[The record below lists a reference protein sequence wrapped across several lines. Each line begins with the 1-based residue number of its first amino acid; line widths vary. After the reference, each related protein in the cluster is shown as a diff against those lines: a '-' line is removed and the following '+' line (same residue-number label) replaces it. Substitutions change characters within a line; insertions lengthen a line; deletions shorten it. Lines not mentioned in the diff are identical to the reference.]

1 MDVSINKKAR
11 RIFCAAA
18 AAGMLALGA
27 GCDGGEDTISVSVDN
42 KTGMVIDSVRVEI
55 QISAGLEGLV
65 TLQAAALKELGP
77 NEKKSLSISPHNKI
91 AGEGAVFLTAY
102 KDSSKTSYELCG
114 YFYTNPFTTGCFGV
128 DAKLSFAVVEIESE
142 IYIVH
147 AFARE

>member
-27 GCDGGEDTISVSVDN
+27 GCSGEDTISLTVDN
-42 KTGMVIDSVRVEI
+42 KTGTVVDSVRIEI
-55 QISAGLEGLV
+55 QASAGLEGFI
-65 TLQAAALKELGP
+65 TLQAAAIKELRP
-77 NEKKSLSISPHNKI
+77 NEKKSLSITPRDKI
-91 AGEGAVFLTAY
+91 AAEGFVLLTAY
-102 KDSSKTSYELCG
+102 KDSSETSYVLCG
-114 YFYTNPFTTGCFGV
+114 YFYTNPFTTGCFGD